1 MSLRPI
7 RYRLRAR
14 CAGTTA
20 ALRRLLLAGVLVL
33 ALPGCAGGLGTY
45 FAPTAAV
52 VGGAKISE
60 EDVVAQFRITQSNQQ
75 FQSLFQ
81 GPNAALNRLDTKRQ
95 ILSILVRQQAVVEQ
109 ARHMGISVADKDVQA
124 AIDNDRQGATRAA
137 FAKVLEKAGVT
148 MADLAKFERVK
159 LAVNAVSDRVTR
171 SINATPEQIAA
182 AYQSNKASYDAQY
195 HAAHVLICGHSDPS
209 TGECAT
215 TPGDLELAKSV
226 DERALAGNDFG
237 ELARQYSSDGASKAK
252 GGDLGWQAPKTLVPA
267 FEDAALALQPGQVTS
282 QPVQTPFG
290 YHVIK
295 LIARGRSLA
304 DASDEINSRLEQAP
318 RSQAFSAWLRQ
329 TMVRTLIRVN
339 PRFGEFDARTLAVVA
354 PPGAAPT
361 PSPSGPPT
369 GPPSGPPAGQ

>member
-137 FAKVLEKAGVT
+137 FAKVLEKA
-148 MADLAKFERVK
+148 
-159 LAVNAVSDRVTR
+159 R
-171 SINATPEQIAA
+171 SN
-182 AYQSNKASYDAQY
+182 
-195 HAAHVLICGHSDPS
+195 G
-209 TGECAT
+209 
-215 TPGDLELAKSV
+215 
-226 DERALAGNDFG
+226 
-237 ELARQYSSDGASKAK
+237 
-252 GGDLGWQAPKTLVPA
+252 
-267 FEDAALALQPGQVTS
+267 
-282 QPVQTPFG
+282 
-290 YHVIK
+290 
-295 LIARGRSLA
+295 
-304 DASDEINSRLEQAP
+304 
-318 RSQAFSAWLRQ
+318 
-329 TMVRTLIRVN
+329 
-339 PRFGEFDARTLAVVA
+339 
-354 PPGAAPT
+354 
-361 PSPSGPPT
+361 
-369 GPPSGPPAGQ
+369 